1 MNLATK
7 AALYNALLFPGW
19 GHIYLKKYKGGIV
32 FIVTILAGTLSLC
45 WSIAQVA
52 LTILR
57 AKPFK
62 KGAVDINTVFN
73 LSTETIK
80 AITERGGAT
89 SNYILLI
96 LSFIIFLWLFSII
109 DAYRIGKKQMQINS
123 TSAEN

>member
-19 GHIYLKKYKGGIV
+19 GHIYLKKYRRGIV
-32 FIVTILAGTLSLC
+32 YIVTILAGIFSLC